1 MLQRQ
6 EMTDLNCMSPAI
18 QRMVRGSAEKTA
30 LSVQFEHSE
39 PDEPV
44 SINPRYAAALHNAP
58 GIRLGEEHWLASL
71 GDAWSL

>member
-1 MLQRQ
+1 
-6 EMTDLNCMSPAI
+6 
-18 QRMVRGSAEKTA
+18 MVSCSAEKA
-30 LSVQFEHSE
+30 ARSVKLQHLE

-44 SINPRYAAALHNAP
+44 SINPRYAAALYNAP